1 MNITVAEM
9 KRQVAQLIE
18 SNRILVQDLNE
29 SRRDAARLGRQ
40 RDTLQDAVDR
50 LRSALR
56 AAGEHAAG
64 PHVELEAMRRRL
76 AQELRDGE
84 QMRREHAL
92 LLRDAAA
99 TRMQGGASEQTLRT
113 LSAQL
118 QTVTR
123 ERDMANE
130 QLDEA
135 TAALD
140 DVRVHLRTRL
150 GLSELYPAEDPD
162 GPFTSH
168 SASAAQASPAYV
180 AGQSG

>member
-18 SNRILVQDLNE
+18 SNRVLVQDLNA

-50 LRSALR
+50 LRPALR
-56 AAGEHAAG
+56 TAEAHAGG
-64 PHVELEAMRRRL
+64 PLEELEAMRHRL

-99 TRMQGGASEQTLRT
+99 TRMQGGASEQTLHA
-113 LSAQL
+113 LHAQL
-118 QTVTR
+118 QNVAR
-123 ERDMANE
+123 ERDIANE
-130 QLDEA
+130 QLEEA

-140 DVRVHLRTRL
+140 DVRVHLQTRL
-150 GLSELYPAEDPD
+150 GLSELYPAKD
-162 GPFTSH
+162 PFTSR